1 MREDK
6 KKVLK
11 AVLPAIQ
18 MTRAGADVEKLELIT
33 EPYEGEHVAIH
44 YIHGHV
50 SYINVA
56 GDSGAD
62 IIIDVVRAL
71 L

>member
-18 MTRAGADVEKLELIT
+18 MTRAGEDVEKLELVT
-33 EPYEGEHVAIH
+33 EPYEGEHVTIH
-44 YIHGHV
+44 YIHGYV
-50 SYINVA
+50 SYVNVTA
-56 GDSGAD
+56 DSGAAM
-62 IIIDVVRAL
+62 IIDVVRAL